1 MSTVI
6 LDAATLGVDLDL
18 TPFNQFGDLTIFQ
31 ATSNDKIIEN
41 CEDATIVILNK
52 VVMGA
57 AEFSKLKFLKIICLT
72 ATGYNN
78 IDTVAAQK
86 AGIAVCNVA
95 GYSTDSVAQHTI
107 AMLLYQM
114 QHLKYY
120 DNYIKDGN
128 YSNSPIFTHIEKPW
142 GEIKGKKWGII
153 GMGNIGRKVAKIGTA
168 FGAKV
173 SYFSTSGVKRDED
186 YPEQSMGQL
195 IKESDIISIH
205 APLNPKTIDLISFKQ
220 FENCKRNLILLN
232 LGRGGIV
239 NESALAQ
246 AIDKN
251 LIAGACVDVLTS
263 EPVKQDNPLVNI
275 KNRENIF
282 ITPHIAWASSEA
294 RNRVVTEICENIK
307 AFRNG
312 IERNRV

>member
-31 ATSNDKIIEN
+31 STSKDKIIDN
-41 CEDATIVILNK
+41 CKDATIVILNK
-52 VVMGA
+52 VVMGGE
-57 AEFSKLKFLKIICLT
+57 EFSKLKSLKIICLT

-78 IDTVAAQK
+78 IDTIAAKK

-120 DNYIKDGN
+120 DDYIKDGC
-128 YSNSPIFTHIEKPW
+128 YSNSPIFTHIERPW
-142 GEIKGKKWGII
+142 SEIKGKKWGII
-153 GMGNIGRKVAKIGTA
+153 GMGNIGRKVAGIGTA
-168 FGAKV
+168 FGAEI
-173 SYFSTSGVKRDED
+173 SYFSTSGVKRNED
-186 YPEQSMGQL
+186 YPEISMDQL

-205 APLNPKTIDLISFKQ
+205 APLNQKTLNLISFKQ
-220 FENCKRNLILLN
+220 LNNCKKNLILLN

-239 NESALAQ
+239 NEEALAQ
-246 AIDKN
+246 AIDNN
-251 LIAGACVDVLTS
+251 LIAGACIDVLTS
-263 EPVKQDNPLVNI
+263 EPVKSDNPLVNL
-275 KNRENIF
+275 KNKENLY
-282 ITPHIAWASSEA
+282 ITPHIAWASLEA
-294 RNRVVTEICENIK
+294 RNKVVSEICENIK
-307 AFRNG
+307 AFENG